1 MRKWPAPSC
10 VRSRATSPAASSRS
24 ETLTPPARPSR
35 ARAAAGAE
43 GRCPAGTGLIS
54 TMRRSR
60 SEYAD
65 EAVRER
71 HAGPGRSRGASAV
84 TSADRRESYREGS
97 QTVDPVETA
106 RGAAE
111 RTAART
117 PVSNTERRQRVID
130 EIKRRI
136 VLGELRPGERIIE
149 ADLTSSLEVSRPTA
163 REALNQMARDGLLIQ
178 EAYRGLRVADIEVD
192 SMLEIARVR
201 ASPGTEA
208 IDEILDDST
217 GARMARLEESWE
229 RFESESNAADPL
241 AVHEAHIRFHRG
253 IWEAAGN
260 YLLMRI
266 WPVVEAQMTIILA

>member
-1 MRKWPAPSC
+1 MRTRPSVSVKPAPAAHEGHPEWH
-10 VRSRATSPAASSRS
+10 RADS
-24 ETLTPPARPSR
+24 
-35 ARAAAGAE
+35 
-43 GRCPAGTGLIS
+43 
-54 TMRRSR
+54 
-60 SEYAD
+60 
-65 EAVRER
+65 
-71 HAGPGRSRGASAV
+71 
-84 TSADRRESYREGS
+84 RESYREGS

-111 RTAART
+111 RTSART

-163 REALNQMARDGLLIQ
+163 SEALSQMARDGLLIL
-178 EAYRGLRVADIEVD
+178 ETYRGLRGADIEVD
-192 SMLEIARVR
+192 SMLEIARVGV
-201 ASPGTEA
+201 ALDTEA

-229 RFESESNAADPL
+229 RFEIESNAADPL

-266 WPVVEAQMTIILA
+266 WP

>member
-1 MRKWPAPSC
+1 M
-10 VRSRATSPAASSRS
+10 
-24 ETLTPPARPSR
+24 
-35 ARAAAGAE
+35 
-43 GRCPAGTGLIS
+43 
-54 TMRRSR
+54 
-60 SEYAD
+60 
-65 EAVRER
+65 
-71 HAGPGRSRGASAV
+71 
-84 TSADRRESYREGS
+84 
-97 QTVDPVETA
+97 DPVETA

-111 RTAART
+111 RTSART

-178 EAYRGLRVADIEVD
+178 EAYRGLRVADIEVG

-201 ASPGTEA
+201 VALDTEA

-229 RFESESNAADPL
+229 RFEGESNAADPL

-266 WPVVEAQMTIILA
+266 WPVVEAQMTIILAYDQFTRRDAERAHAIHAALMRAIRSGDRARIRTALDVHTMDSAQELALLVSGSSDQD